1 MVIVDFGKTNIRLLR
16 LILRV
21 SQLQLDLIFMQRITI
36 QELFVTL
43 KTYRAPSNLV
53 GIVLG
58 IRSCFVNALLTI
70 GLSTK
75 LAELE
80 LFDGRLGNAAS
91 VAHERAVCLLG
102 LFNHE
107 LYFLICRHLGLSF
120 ELENGILR
128 IEKTPDFPVLPEDD
142 L

>member
-70 GLSTK
+70 GLGTK

-80 LFDGRLGNAAS
+80 LFD
-91 VAHERAVCLLG
+91 
-102 LFNHE
+102 
-107 LYFLICRHLGLSF
+107 
-120 ELENGILR
+120 
-128 IEKTPDFPVLPEDD
+128 
-142 L
+142 